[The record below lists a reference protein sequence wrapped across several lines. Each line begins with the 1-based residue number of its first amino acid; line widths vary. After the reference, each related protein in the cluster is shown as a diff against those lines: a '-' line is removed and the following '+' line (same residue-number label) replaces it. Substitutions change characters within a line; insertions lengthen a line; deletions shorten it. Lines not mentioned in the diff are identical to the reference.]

1 LNVYV
6 GYIVKTVYVEWDM
19 LQKLFNDVY
28 TKFKLHFY
36 QRVFERLQERETSLT
51 TVETFCM
58 EIIYALKNPTINE
71 FARLANLSGP
81 NAAYKVSSLMKK
93 GYLRKIQ
100 SQEDRRE
107 YHLEVTEKYLDYY
120 NISYQYVGTVVER
133 MKERFSKEELE
144 VIERVLTVMRDELM
158 TEIKY

>member
-1 LNVYV
+1 
-6 GYIVKTVYVEWDM
+6 M
-19 LQKLFNDVY
+19 LQTLFNDVY

-36 QRVFERLQERETSLT
+36 QKVFEKLQERETSLT

-93 GYLRKIQ
+93 GYLRKVQ

-120 NISYQYVGTVVER
+120 NISYQYVGTVIDR

-144 VIERVLTVMRDELM
+144 VIERVLTVMKDELM
-158 TEIKY
+158 TEVKY

>member
-1 LNVYV
+1 
-6 GYIVKTVYVEWDM
+6 M

-36 QRVFERLQERETSLT
+36 QRMFERLQERETSLT

-58 EIIYALKNPTINE
+58 EIIYTLKNPTINE

-93 GYLRKIQ
+93 GYLRKVQ

-120 NISYQYVGTVVER
+120 NISYQYVGTVVDR
-133 MKERFSKEELE
+133 MKNRFTAEELE
-144 VIERVLTVMRDELM
+144 VIERALTIMRDELM
-158 TEIKY
+158 MEVKY

>member
-1 LNVYV
+1 
-6 GYIVKTVYVEWDM
+6 M

-36 QRVFERLQERETSLT
+36 QKVFERLQERETSLT

-81 NAAYKVSSLMKK
+81 NAAYKVSCLMKK
-93 GYLRKIQ
+93 GYLRKVQ

-120 NISYQYVGTVVER
+120 NISYQYVGTVIDR
-133 MKERFSKEELE
+133 MKGRFSEEELK

>member
-1 LNVYV
+1 
-6 GYIVKTVYVEWDM
+6 M

-36 QRVFERLQERETSLT
+36 QRMFERLQERETSLT

-93 GYLRKIQ
+93 GYLRKVQ

-120 NISYQYVGTVVER
+120 NISYQYVGTVVDR
-133 MKERFSKEELE
+133 MKNRFTAEELE
-144 VIERVLTVMRDELM
+144 VIERALTIMRDELM
-158 TEIKY
+158 MEVKY

>member
-1 LNVYV
+1 
-6 GYIVKTVYVEWDM
+6 M

-36 QRVFERLQERETSLT
+36 QRMFERLQERETSLT

-58 EIIYALKNPTINE
+58 EIIYTLKNPTVNE

-93 GYLRKIQ
+93 GYLRKVQ

-107 YHLEVTEKYLDYY
+107 YHLEVTEKYIDYY
-120 NISYQYVGTVVER
+120 NISYQYVGTVVAR
-133 MKERFSKEELE
+133 MKDRFSKEELE
-144 VIERVLTVMRDELM
+144 VIEQVLTVMRDELM

>member
-1 LNVYV
+1 
-6 GYIVKTVYVEWDM
+6 M
-19 LQKLFNDVY
+19 LQDLFNDVY

-36 QRVFERLQERETSLT
+36 QRVFEKLQERETSLT

-93 GYLRKIQ
+93 GYLRKVQ

-120 NISYQYVGTVVER
+120 NISYQYVGTVIER
-133 MKERFSKEELE
+133 MKERFSAEELK
-144 VIERVLTVMRDELM
+144 VIEKVLTVMRDELM
-158 TEIKY
+158 TEVKY

>member
-1 LNVYV
+1 
-6 GYIVKTVYVEWDM
+6 M

-36 QRVFERLQERETSLT
+36 QRIFERLQERETSLT

-93 GYLRKIQ
+93 GYLRKVQ
-100 SQEDRRE
+100 STEDRRE
-107 YHLEVTEKYLDYY
+107 YHLEVTEKYMDYY
-120 NISYQYVGTVVER
+120 NISYQYVGTVIDR
-133 MKERFSKEELE
+133 MKERFTADELE

-158 TEIKY
+158 SEVKY

>member
-1 LNVYV
+1 
-6 GYIVKTVYVEWDM
+6 M

-36 QRVFERLQERETSLT
+36 QKVFEKLQERETSLT

-93 GYLRKIQ
+93 GYLRKVQ

-120 NISYQYVGTVVER
+120 NISYQYVGIVIDR
-133 MKERFSKEELE
+133 MKDRFSKEELE
-144 VIERVLTVMRDELM
+144 IIERVLTVMKDELM

>member
-1 LNVYV
+1 
-6 GYIVKTVYVEWDM
+6 M
-19 LQKLFNDVY
+19 LLKLFNDVY

-36 QRVFERLQERETSLT
+36 QRMFEKLQDRETSLT

-93 GYLRKIQ
+93 GYIRKIQ

-120 NISYQYVGTVVER
+120 NISYQYVGTVVDR
-133 MKERFSKEELE
+133 MKDRFSAEDLE

-158 TEIKY
+158 SEVEY

>member
-1 LNVYV
+1 
-6 GYIVKTVYVEWDM
+6 M
-19 LQKLFNDVY
+19 LQDLFNDVY

-36 QRVFERLQERETSLT
+36 QRVFEKLQERETSLT

-93 GYLRKIQ
+93 GYLRKVQ

-120 NISYQYVGTVVER
+120 NISYQYVGTVIDR
-133 MKERFSKEELE
+133 MKDRFSEEELK
-144 VIERVLTVMRDELM
+144 VIAQVLTVMRDELM